1 MEYVMPITGWVVI
14 ITTIGLM
21 ALFFF
26 AVSRRK

>member
-1 MEYVMPITGWVVI
+1 MYEMPIAWMVVI
-14 ITTIGLM
+14 GTTIALI

>member
-1 MEYVMPITGWVVI
+1 MYVMPVAGWVVI
-14 ITTIGLM
+14 GTTLGLI